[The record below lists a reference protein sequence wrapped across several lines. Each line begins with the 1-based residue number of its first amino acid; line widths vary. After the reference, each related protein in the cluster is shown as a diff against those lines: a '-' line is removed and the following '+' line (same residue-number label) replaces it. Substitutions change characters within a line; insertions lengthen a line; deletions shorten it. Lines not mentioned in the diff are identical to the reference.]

1 MKTVIAL
8 IKKQH
13 LLLNKCIALLQDP
26 NVDPLHK
33 QEQTIFFVDMLIAC
47 MKAEE
52 KTLLSVLQNNDI
64 CQELAFDVIEGN
76 AIAQIL
82 ISDLEELDYK
92 NKWDNQVIAKLKTL
106 MRLIQNNSQEKE
118 DLLKQ
123 AAFVLSKNEQLFLGK
138 KFQKNLN

>member
-13 LLLNKCIALLQDP
+13 LLLSRSIALLQNP

-33 QEQTIFFVDMLIAC
+33 QEQMIFFVDMLIAC

-52 KTLLSVLQNNDI
+52 KSLLGVLQQSDI
-64 CQELAFDVIEGN
+64 CQELAFDVIEGH

-82 ISDLEELDYK
+82 IFDLEELDYK
-92 NKWDNQVIAKLKTL
+92 NKWDAQVIAKLKTL
-106 MRLIQNNSQEKE
+106 MRLIQNNSQEKVA
-118 DLLKQ
+118 LLKQ
-123 AAFVLSKNEQLFLGK
+123 AAIVLSKNEQLFLGK